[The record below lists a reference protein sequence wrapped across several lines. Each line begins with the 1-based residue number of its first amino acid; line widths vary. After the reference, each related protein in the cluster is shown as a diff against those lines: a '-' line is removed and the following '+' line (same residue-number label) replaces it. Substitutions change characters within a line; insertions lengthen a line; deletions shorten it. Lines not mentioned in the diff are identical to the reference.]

1 MFVEGKP
8 RTVFF
13 PPDTLFITFV
23 ATVQTRLEHMIL
35 GQLRMGER
43 QMTSV
48 PLSRGRKS
56 LQLLSNLLILRKQVA
71 QIGGRYIKEV
81 LRAVPRDPDPFL
93 GLDPFQ

>member
-43 QMTSV
+43 QMTSA
-48 PLSRGRKS
+48 PLDIAEISNLYHIVR
-56 LQLLSNLLILRKQVA
+56 LLTLLSSNHSFHDEGTQRQFK
-71 QIGGRYIKEV
+71 
-81 LRAVPRDPDPFL
+81 L
-93 GLDPFQ
+93 GAIRN

>member
-1 MFVEGKP
+1 
-8 RTVFF
+8 
-13 PPDTLFITFV
+13 
-23 ATVQTRLEHMIL
+23 
-35 GQLRMGER
+35 
-43 QMTSV
+43 MTSV